1 MKVCKICCH
10 EIGTREGDNKCKEC
24 KRKANNKKRRE
35 AAQARHAVLES
46 CGLTRVRGAL
56 GGIYYE

>member
-1 MKVCKICCH
+1 MKVCEICSD

-24 KRKANNKKRRE
+24 KRKGNNKKRRE
-35 AAQARHAVLES
+35 AAQARHAVLVS